1 MQTIIDNATAL
12 IMLYAPVIGTYLIQ
26 IVQWVIMWAKNKKL
40 LSLVENKTKQ
50 TAAIIDANE
59 VIIKENYE
67 LKQKINK
74 LISLLQQYEEKN
86 ENAEIKKN

>member
-40 LSLVENKTKQ
+40 LSLIENKTKQ
-50 TAAIIDANE
+50 TDAIIDANE